1 MGSLALLHNSK
12 GSRIIIIIIIII
24 IIVIYNYFLLLL
36 FVAIKLSETIWLYYI
51 YYHAPPPPTGIQ
63 FHWVFAE
70 IFPYWW
76 CASTLFW
83 IVLLIGHA
91 ACEICFNQSK
101 ALPRVVTHYLV
112 IVCLCSFLRH
122 HFSGKLGYQYM
133 YIYQPFWY
141 FARLRTR
148 KIQVNPWNATKFTK
162 TRKIPWNL
170 EEILSNTCLYSSF

>member
-24 IIVIYNYFLLLL
+24 VLYNYF
-36 FVAIKLSETIWLYYI
+36 FITIVCCHQIVINNLTYMH
-51 YYHAPPPPTGIQ
+51 YHAPPPPTGIQ
-63 FHWVFAE
+63 FHCGFAE
-70 IFPYWW
+70 IPYWW

-83 IVLLIGHA
+83 IALLIGHA

-162 TRKIPWNL
+162 TRKILWNL